1 MPTTTVGCVLFV
13 ARDVVEWKLFFTDAV
28 FTVTSR
34 LWVKKQVRNAHI
46 IHSSTT
52 RQ

>member
-1 MPTTTVGCVLFV
+1 MET
-13 ARDVVEWKLFFTDAV
+13 FFPREAL

-46 IHSSTT
+46 IHSSTA